1 MGNLEFIQS
10 ATRLLSLSQYK
21 EQVQHLT
28 SMLLDNIE
36 EQGWV
41 TGVPLGVETPGL
53 MVGIAGTGYA
63 LLRLASP
70 ERIPPVL
77 LLAPPYTAPL

>member
-1 MGNLEFIQS
+1 
-10 ATRLLSLSQYK
+10 
-21 EQVQHLT
+21 
-28 SMLLDNIE
+28 MLLDNIE
-36 EQGWV
+36 EQGCV